1 VTAMPSSTAT
11 GTSGRP
17 ASPVVSRLEARGLQ
31 KAYGSRKVVKDVSL
45 AVFKGEVVGLL
56 GPNGAGK
63 TTSFYMLVG
72 LLRSDAGQILLDGQ
86 PIEGLPI
93 HRRARLGLGYLPQE
107 ASIFRKLS
115 VADNVRAVL
124 ELQVDDKGKALS
136 SSAIEARLDELLQD
150 LHVDHLRD
158 SPAPALSGGE
168 RRRVEI
174 ARALATDPRF
184 ILLDEPFA
192 GIDPIAVIE
201 IQRII
206 GFLKSRGIGVLITD
220 HNVRETLG
228 ICDRAYII
236 SEGNVLAEG
245 TPDAIV
251 ENPDVRKVYLGEH
264 FRM

>member
-1 VTAMPSSTAT
+1 MTAMPSRPAT
-11 GTSGRP
+11 GPDGRP
-17 ASPVVSRLEARGLQ
+17 ASPAVSRLEARGLQ

-72 LLRSDAGQILLDGQ
+72 LLRSDAGKILLDEQ
-86 PIEGLPI
+86 SIEGLPI

-124 ELQVDDKGKALS
+124 ELQVDERGKPLGADM
-136 SSAIEARLDELLQD
+136 IENRLDALLQD

-236 SEGNVLAEG
+236 NDGHVLTSG
-245 TPDAIV
+245 TPAEIV
-251 ENPDVRKVYLGEH
+251 ENADVRRVYLGEH